1 MDTYIGSKLE
11 KKSLMIDTLANGTA
25 IDYEVGNSKD
35 SYVYPDKLGRIE
47 HVFGTYKGN
56 YADDNL
62 CLEHEE
68 NTCVDSFNFLEV
80 ENKDI

>member
-35 SYVYPDKLGRIE
+35 SYVYPD
-47 HVFGTYKGN
+47 
-56 YADDNL
+56 
-62 CLEHEE
+62 
-68 NTCVDSFNFLEV
+68 
-80 ENKDI
+80 